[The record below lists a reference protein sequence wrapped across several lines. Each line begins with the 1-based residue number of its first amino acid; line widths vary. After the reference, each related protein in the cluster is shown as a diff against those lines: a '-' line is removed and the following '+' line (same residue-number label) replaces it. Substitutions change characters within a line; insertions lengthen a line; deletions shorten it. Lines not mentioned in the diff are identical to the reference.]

1 MSEVFESLLNGTDV
15 RQALSGS
22 VSVNESASFDDF
34 IEFISGMN
42 AVLVQGKADFDKFI
56 DMLKDHKCE
65 QILGR
70 KWAQAMDY
78 AYWQDL
84 ADINRKNRDLFLF
97 EYQPGKGLS
106 WSDDIKQVAS
116 WYGRD
121 PIEL

>member
-1 MSEVFESLLNGTDV
+1 MSEIYESLLNGGNV
-15 RQALSGS
+15 RDLLSAKL
-22 VSVNESASFDDF
+22 VNESADFEDF

-42 AVLVQGKADFDKFI
+42 AIQVASKADFNKFI
-56 DMLKDHKCE
+56 AMLKDHKCE

-70 KWAQAMDY
+70 NLAKGLDY
-78 AYWQDL
+78 AYWQEL

-106 WSDDIKQVAS
+106 WSDDVKQVAS

-121 PIEL
+121 PIKL